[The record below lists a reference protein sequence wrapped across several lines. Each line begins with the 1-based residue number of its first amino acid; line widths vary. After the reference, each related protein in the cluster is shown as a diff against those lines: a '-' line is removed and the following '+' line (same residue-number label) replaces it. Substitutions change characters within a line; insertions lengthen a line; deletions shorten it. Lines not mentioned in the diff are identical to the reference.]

1 MLVPVPRSNEPDA
14 APRYPRDAVDVN
26 AVVSYNLRVAREQ
39 NGWTQEQFADR
50 LEVVTGRRPTQAS
63 VSALERA
70 WEGGRH
76 REFDAQELVD
86 FAVALNVPVVWFF
99 LPPPGDRREIK
110 NTGRQLFALIDLLV
124 GRAEHLPRI
133 EERLREV
140 GLRENTAEEEISRIL
155 TGHPD
160 VMTPQVIR
168 ELRERMLAQILHEM
182 AEALDDSVPL
192 WKSFFDRLD
201 KATVKGMIAAL
212 TNNPNLLGP
221 DRDLPEATADLAPSV
236 DTESGDADED
246 RREPDGAAGT
256 SIDDTPAVAATA
268 QT

>member
-1 MLVPVPRSNEPDA
+1 MPRRSNESEI
-14 APRYPRDAVDVN
+14 APRHPPGAVDVN
-26 AVVSYNLRVAREQ
+26 RVISYNLRIAREQ
-39 NGWTQEQFADR
+39 NNWTQEQFAKR
-50 LEVVTGRRPTQAS
+50 LEEVTGRRPTQAS

-133 EERLREV
+133 EERLREI
-140 GLRENTAEEEISRIL
+140 GLRENTPEEEISRIL
-155 TGHPD
+155 TGQPD
-160 VMTPQVIR
+160 AMTPQVIR

-182 AEALDDSVPL
+182 AEALDDSIPL
-192 WKSFFDRLD
+192 WKSFFDRLE
-201 KATVKGMIAAL
+201 KTTVSGMIAAL
-212 TNNPNLLGP
+212 ANNPSLLGP
-221 DRDLPEATADLAPSV
+221 DRDLPEDAV
-236 DTESGDADED
+236 DPTPPVDAESDDADED
-246 RREPDGAAGT
+246 SGEPECPAGAE
-256 SIDDTPAVAATA
+256 IDDAAAVAATTQVA
-268 QT
+268 